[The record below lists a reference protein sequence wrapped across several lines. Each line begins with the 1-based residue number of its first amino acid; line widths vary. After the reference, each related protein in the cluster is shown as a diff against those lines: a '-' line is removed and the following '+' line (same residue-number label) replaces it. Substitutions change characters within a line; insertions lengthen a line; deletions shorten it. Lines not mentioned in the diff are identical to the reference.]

1 MHARTAAVYRFIG
14 PLHFAEN
21 VCVIEVAFAGSV
33 RPYAYLCLFLAYDG
47 CVTRALQQLPRSCGH
62 RLDAGHAEPVR

>member
-1 MHARTAAVYRFIG
+1 MRGQLLYTVSSVHSILLRT
-14 PLHFAEN
+14 
-21 VCVIEVAFAGSV
+21 CVIEVAFAGSV